1 MSKNKCTSNR
11 RGIIYPATWGIQRC
25 YQHNV
30 CLRCEGAV
38 MAANACT
45 FLSLLLIYAIS
56 NVDFQTKTSKTHLF
70 STNNSP
76 TAPRIAIHKRNLEYF
91 AVVV

>member
-1 MSKNKCTSNR
+1 
-11 RGIIYPATWGIQRC
+11 
-25 YQHNV
+25 
-30 CLRCEGAV
+30 

-76 TAPRIAIHKRNLEYF
+76 TAPRIAIHKQNLEYF